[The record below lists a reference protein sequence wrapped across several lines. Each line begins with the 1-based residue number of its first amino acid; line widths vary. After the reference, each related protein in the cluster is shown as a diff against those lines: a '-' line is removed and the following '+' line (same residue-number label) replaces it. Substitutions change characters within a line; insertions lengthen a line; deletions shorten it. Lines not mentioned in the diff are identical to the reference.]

1 MMPRTMSEESARAAQ
16 RVKRTVDVAK
26 ARSLALLGVVK
37 ASSPVD
43 GDLALLAVQTG
54 GSLHAAASADG
65 AELEEAVKDRAI
77 IADIVLVLLS
87 GVGLHVVR
95 RDLLQELDVLVRV
108 ELRHFELGGRLRA
121 LPGSVRGDKTLTGLR
136 RFPCSCSS
144 RNS

>member
-1 MMPRTMSEESARAAQ
+1 MMPRTMSEKSARAAQ
-16 RVKRTVDVAK
+16 RVKRTVDVTK

-43 GDLALLAVQTG
+43 GDLALLAVETG
-54 GSLHAAASADG
+54 GALHAAASADG

-95 RDLLQELDVLVRV
+95 RDLLQE
-108 ELRHFELGGRLRA
+108 
-121 LPGSVRGDKTLTGLR
+121 
-136 RFPCSCSS
+136 
-144 RNS
+144 